1 MINYDQDKLET
12 EGLPEYI
19 RDAET
24 SSREQGGFGSRAN
37 HINVSPTQN
46 PNYDFVSQSQ
56 RDTGGFARI
65 VEPAGQYGY
74 QSQSGAP
81 ATYAQ
86 AHTRSGSGAGS
97 DELEALW
104 PGFHQDFM
112 QTPKRNPS
120 FYMMLGFMAGAF
132 ASMLVVWGFS
142 AVSGMMPHTAAAAKP
157 AQVAQVTTSGA
168 PAASQ
173 STAPV
178 ATPQGGDP
186 NKMVVP
192 KDPTVEVQAGDTLAA
207 IAIREYGRCSPRL
220 LDTIVKANGLKNG
233 NFLQLGQKLNLPN
246 YQPSVSGQA
255 GATAAN

>member
-1 MINYDQDKLET
+1 MKTVINYDKDKLET

-37 HINVSPTQN
+37 HINVNPTQS

-65 VEPAGQYGY
+65 PEPAGQYGY
-74 QSQSGAP
+74 QSQAGA
-81 ATYAQ
+81 Q
-86 AHTRSGSGAGS
+86 VSHGRS

-142 AVSGMMPHTAAAAKP
+142 AVSGMMPNSSATAKP
-157 AQVAQVTTSGA
+157 TQVAQVTTSGA
-168 PAASQ
+168 ATTAQ

-186 NKMVVP
+186 NKTVVP

-220 LDTIVKANGLKNG
+220 LDTIVKANGMKNG

-246 YQPSVSGQA
+246 YQPSVNGQA
-255 GATAAN
+255 GATAVN